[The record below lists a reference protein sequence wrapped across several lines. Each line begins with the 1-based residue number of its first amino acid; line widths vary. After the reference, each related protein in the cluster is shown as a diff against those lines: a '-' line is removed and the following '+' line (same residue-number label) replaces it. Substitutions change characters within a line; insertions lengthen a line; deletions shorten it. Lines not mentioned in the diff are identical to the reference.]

1 MGSAKST
8 GCTILLAGSVQ
19 AAMDEMSVH
28 QARLQIAAARER
40 SAKLDTLQQLEEQR
54 TEKEA
59 ALEVCTSPVC
69 IALFAV
75 LCRAA

>member
-1 MGSAKST
+1 MT
-8 GCTILLAGSVQ
+8 LPAGPAQ

-40 SAKLDTLQQLEEQR
+40 SAKLELVQQLEEQR

-59 ALEVCTSPVC
+59 ALEVRRSVS
-69 IALFAV
+69 AGS
-75 LCRAA
+75 RAGGPITVPSGSTGQAWC

>member
-1 MGSAKST
+1 MDA
-8 GCTILLAGSVQ
+8 AQ

-40 SAKLDTLQQLEEQR
+40 AAKMEALQQLEEQR

-59 ALEVCTSPVC
+59 ALEVRVGAMQRLAARPLCQRRLAHCSPG
-69 IALFAV
+69 I
-75 LCRAA
+75 RGRR

>member
-1 MGSAKST
+1 MT
-8 GCTILLAGSVQ
+8 LLAGLAQ

-40 SAKLDTLQQLEEQR
+40 SAKLDLVQQLEEQR

-59 ALEVCTSPVC
+59 ALEVCSDDGQSFTPRNGLT
-69 IALFAV
+69 AM
-75 LCRAA
+75 